1 MYAIMVKLIDGD
13 WIYVVEDNENC
24 WDLRPQLYQTFEQAE
39 QAATVWRLKGK
50 EINVK
55 VVKYDEQV

>member
-24 WDLRPQLYQTFEQAE
+24 WDLRPVLYKTFEQAD
-39 QAATVWRLKGK
+39 QSRIRVAPQRQR
-50 EINVK
+50 N
-55 VVKYDEQV
+55 

>member
-1 MYAIMVKLIDGD
+1 MVKLIDGD

-24 WDLRPQLYQTFEQAE
+24 WDLRPQLYQTFEQAD
-39 QAATVWRLKGK
+39 QAASVWRLKGK

-55 VVKYDEQV
+55 VVKYEN